1 MKELFYNNDNLTKE
15 EIDETVIRTKGLIIN
30 DNNEITLGYSHK
42 TYQFPGGHLEEGETI
57 NECLI
62 REVKEETGIDIKNY
76 ELQPFQKN
84 TYYSKNYRGTNKNRE
99 NIIYYFIIKTND
111 KTNLNNI
118 ELTNY
123 EKEGNFCIKTYT
135 LDNIEN
141 ILIKSI
147 PDNPINEI
155 IVEEMLE
162 AIKEYKRITKI

>member
-123 EKEGNFCIKTYT
+123 EKEGNFCIKTYP